1 MTQKELLYVE
11 DAIGHED
18 NIISI
23 IKESIENLE
32 DKELVSYMED
42 EIDMHQS
49 IREKLMKLLKEK
61 ANEW

>member
-61 ANEW
+61 ANE

>member
-32 DKELVSYMED
+32 DEELVSYMED

>member
-32 DKELVSYMED
+32 DEELVSYMED

-61 ANEW
+61 ANE